1 MQPTDDTMPNQ
12 PYVPPA
18 LPIKPLHAAAAAPA
32 PPTSASMLA
41 SAQDVN
47 AASMTEATTSA
58 VSWSAVIAG
67 ALVAA
72 AVSLSLMAFGLGV
85 GLSAVSP
92 WSQEGASAA
101 SIGTASIV
109 WLIIMQLIAAMMG
122 GYLAGRLRTK
132 WVDTHRDEVFFRDTA
147 HGFLV
152 WALGLVVTASVLA
165 SAAAS
170 VVNGVAKAGNSAMTA
185 AAVGGAALASGMS
198 RDGSQATQV
207 GTRNNAQGATLY
219 LLDSMFRMDRQDRPT
234 VDPNDAATRAES
246 LRILTS
252 GLAEMPAADRIYLA
266 QLIAAKTGVSQAEA
280 EKRVFNVIAQINARE
295 VEARQLADTARKAAM
310 KLSIWIFIGLLIGAF
325 AASFAATIGGR
336 QRDLVTA

>member
-1 MQPTDDTMPNQ
+1 MQPTDDTMPHK
-12 PYVPPA
+12 PYVPPSFPSQSLQA
-18 LPIKPLHAAAAAPA
+18 SVAAV
-32 PPTSASMLA
+32 PPLA
-41 SAQDVN
+41 SATMLDNVDDPDDAN
-47 AASMTEATTSA
+47 GTRIIEANLSA
-58 VSWSAVIAG
+58 VSWSAVVAG

-85 GLSAVSP
+85 GLAAVSP
-92 WSQEGASAA
+92 WSQQGASAA
-101 SIGTASIV
+101 SIGSASIV

-132 WVDTHRDEVFFRDTA
+132 WVGTHRDEVFFRDTA

-170 VVNGVAKAGNSAMTA
+170 VVNSVARAGNSAITA
-185 AAVGGAALASGMS
+185 VAAGGAVMASGMS
-198 RDGSQATQV
+198 RDGSQTTQT
-207 GTRNNAQGATLY
+207 GTQSNAQGATLY
-219 LLDSMFRMDRQDRPT
+219 LLDSMFRMDQQDRPA
-234 VDPNDAATRAES
+234 VDAATRAES

-252 GLAEMPAADRIYLA
+252 GLIEMPAADRIYLA
-266 QLIAAKTGVSQAEA
+266 QLITAKTGVLPAAAET
-280 EKRVFNVIAQINARE
+280 RVFNVIALMNARE
-295 VEARQLADTARKAAM
+295 AEARQLADAARKAAM